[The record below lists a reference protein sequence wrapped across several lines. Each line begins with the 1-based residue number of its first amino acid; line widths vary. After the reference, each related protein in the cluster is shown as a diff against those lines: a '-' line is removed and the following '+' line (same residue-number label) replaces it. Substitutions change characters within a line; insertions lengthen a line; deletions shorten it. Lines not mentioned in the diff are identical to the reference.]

1 MAIQREL
8 KIFIKSE
15 RKFFYIFLAFLAVA
29 IPAAY
34 FAISYFPWESRP
46 LAVVM
51 ILTGLGLVF
60 LADRLLIPPTYVRK
74 MEIFEILITVLA
86 VFGIA
91 LATGAIYSPLNIFY
105 FIPIA
110 FSFFIISRGFGFST
124 FILVILALL
133 TESVWMAWPEL
144 SFQNLSP
151 YLPFLLSYL
160 IGFVY
165 VVAIMM
171 LVSGTLRRVERQR
184 TAAQEK
190 SKYLQKLLENLK
202 ELDKEKNK
210 FLSNIAHHFRTPL
223 SVFRWSMNSIMR
235 NPENLTQKQK
245 ELIKDMKEADEKL
258 ILLLRKI
265 MTVSKWDLRQAEYK
279 NTNLSSLIKE
289 TVEEQK
295 EKIIADVPEN
305 ITAEINEE
313 GIKEVLRAV
322 LENAVLYNK
331 PNGEVEVSVKK
342 ENNSVGIKVKDT
354 GIGIPQK
361 EQKLLFT
368 AFFRADN
375 AKNIDAGVRQGLDLF
390 IAKKIIEGHGGEIK
404 IKSKEGEGT
413 TVHIT
418 LPQKQKAD

>member
-1 MAIQREL
+1 
-8 KIFIKSE
+8 
-15 RKFFYIFLAFLAVA
+15 
-29 IPAAY
+29 
-34 FAISYFPWESRP
+34 
-46 LAVVM
+46 
-51 ILTGLGLVF
+51 
-60 LADRLLIPPTYVRK
+60 
-74 MEIFEILITVLA
+74 
-86 VFGIA
+86 
-91 LATGAIYSPLNIFY
+91 
-105 FIPIA
+105 
-110 FSFFIISRGFGFST
+110 
-124 FILVILALL
+124 
-133 TESVWMAWPEL
+133 MAWPEL

-342 ENNSVGIKVKDT
+342 ENNSVGIKVKDA